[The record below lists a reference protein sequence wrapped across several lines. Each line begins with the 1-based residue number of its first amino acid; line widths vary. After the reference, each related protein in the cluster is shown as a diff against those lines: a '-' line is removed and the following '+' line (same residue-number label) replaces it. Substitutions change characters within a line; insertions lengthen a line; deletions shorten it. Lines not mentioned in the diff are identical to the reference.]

1 MHYILYNYIC
11 KDILIAARAL
21 RATDKETRRDAG
33 GWKAA
38 EESRDLKTKSSHRI
52 SQPTS
57 RGG

>member
-1 MHYILYNYIC
+1 MCI
-11 KDILIAARAL
+11 DILIAARDP

-38 EESRDLKTKSSHRI
+38 EETRDLKTKSSHRI

>member
-1 MHYILYNYIC
+1 MCI
-11 KDILIAARAL
+11 DILIAARDP

-38 EESRDLKTKSSHRI
+38 EETRDLKTKSSHRI
-52 SQPTS
+52 SQPAS